1 MDGTITIRGQD
12 TGHKRAITAAITQ
25 WDYGYYFLPEIED
38 LPNTYRID
46 FSNDEKKGEALS
58 VYGGENGA
66 EVPVELINTGK
77 DIYAFY
83 FVTGTGWGR
92 TERSWKIPN
101 RLKPRPSD
109 MEPTPAQQPIVDQL
123 ISKANEAITTAE
135 QKAGEA
141 GESALSAKDDA
152 DRAESARNTTQG
164 YASNALLSA
173 TQANNSAWSAIQS
186 AQASAR
192 SASEAEQDRM
202 DADRYARASAQS
214 ADRAEQAANTAGWVD
229 FYVDEDGYLHYV
241 KADSVGLDFYVD
253 NEGYLHVVMED

>member
-12 TGHKRAITAAITQ
+12 TGHKHAITAAITQ

-38 LPNTYRID
+38 LPNIYRID

-58 VYGGENGA
+58 VYGDENGA

-152 DRAESARNTTQG
+152 DRAERARDDAQT
-164 YASNALLSA
+164 Y
-173 TQANNSAWSAIQS
+173 ANNAQTSAS
-186 AQASAR
+186 QASASATASAN
-192 SASEAEQDRM
+192 SAST
-202 DADRYARASAQS
+202 SAQS
-214 ADRAEQAANTAGWVD
+214 ASQAQANTEAASTFASNAYQDAERAEQAANNAGFMDVD
-229 FYVDEDGYLHYV
+229 IVNGRLIYTRTDAVD
-241 KADSVGLDFYVD
+241 ADFSLSNGRLI
-253 NEGYLHVVMED
+253 MEAI

>member
-12 TGHKRAITAAITQ
+12 TGHKHAITAAITQ

-38 LPNTYRID
+38 LPNIYRID

-109 MEPTPAQQPIVDQL
+109 TEPTPAQQPIVDQL

-152 DRAESARNTTQG
+152 DRAERARDAAQTG
-164 YASNALLSA
+164 ADNAG
-173 TQANNSAWSAIQS
+173 QS
-186 AQASAR
+186 AGAAAHSAESAAR
-192 SASEAEQDRM
+192 SASEAEQDRR

-253 NEGYLHVVMED
+253 NEGYLHVVTED